1 MDMQDQDP
9 YDLGAGSTGDDEKL
23 RQKIANERAIADFK
37 WLMADV
43 RGRRIVWR
51 QLEESGVFASSYH
64 PTAMQ
69 MAFNEGKRNDGIKLL
84 AKVHEHCPD
93 LYSTMMKEQQK

>member
-1 MDMQDQDP
+1 MENYDP
-9 YDLGAGSTGDDEKL
+9 LDLESNEAAEKAATEQRKL
-23 RQKIANERAIADFK
+23 AEETAIADFK

-51 QLEESGVFASSYH
+51 QLGESGVFASSFH

-84 AKVHEHCPD
+84 AKVHEHCPE

>member
-1 MDMQDQDP
+1 MEEFDP
-9 YDLGAGSTGDDEKL
+9 IDSDKQASA
-23 RQKIANERAIADFK
+23 QKAAAEALAISNEIAIADFK

-51 QLEESGVFASSYH
+51 QLGESGVFASSYH

>member
-1 MDMQDQDP
+1 MKEFDPSDLDEQTPDQK
-9 YDLGAGSTGDDEKL
+9 KL
-23 RQKIANERAIADFK
+23 AEEQALANETAIADFK

-51 QLEESGVFASSYH
+51 QLADSGMFISSFD
-64 PTAMQ
+64 PTAMR
-69 MAFNEGKRNDGIKLL
+69 MAFNEGKRNEGIKLL

>member
-1 MDMQDQDP
+1 METFDP
-9 YDLGAGSTGDDEKL
+9 VDAQQQEAQQKEQEAAAALDREK
-23 RQKIANERAIADFK
+23 AIADFK
-37 WLMADV
+37 WLMADP

-51 QLEESGVFASSYH
+51 QLADSGMFISSFD
-64 PTAMQ
+64 PTAMR
-69 MAFNEGKRNDGIKLL
+69 MAFNEGKRNEGIKLL

>member
-1 MDMQDQDP
+1 MTDETQE
-9 YDLGAGSTGDDEKL
+9 YFGDNEQAQKDAAEKE
-23 RQKIANERAIADFK
+23 KMANETAIADFK
-37 WLMADV
+37 WLMSDV

-51 QLEESGVFASSYH
+51 QLGESGVFASSYH

>member
-1 MDMQDQDP
+1 MDDFDP
-9 YDLGAGSTGDDEKL
+9 LDNA
-23 RQKIANERAIADFK
+23 ANEAQQKKLAKEQALANETAIADFK
-37 WLMADV
+37 WLMADP

-51 QLEESGVFASSYH
+51 QLGESGVFASSFH

-84 AKVHEHCPD
+84 AKVHEHCPE

>member
-1 MDMQDQDP
+1 METFDP
-9 YDLGAGSTGDDEKL
+9 VDAQQQEAQ
-23 RQKIANERAIADFK
+23 QKEQEEAAVLERETAIADFK
-37 WLMADV
+37 WLMADP

-51 QLEESGVFASSYH
+51 QLGESGVFASSYH

>member
-1 MDMQDQDP
+1 MSEFDPIDAEDQ
-9 YDLGAGSTGDDEKL
+9 AASKKKL
-23 RQKIANERAIADFK
+23 AEEQALANETAIADFK
-37 WLMADV
+37 WLMADT

-51 QLEESGVFASSYH
+51 QLGESGVFASSYH

-84 AKVHEHCPD
+84 AKVHEHCPE

>member
-1 MDMQDQDP
+1 MKEFDP
-9 YDLGAGSTGDDEKL
+9 TDSDEQTLEQNKMAEEL
-23 RQKIANERAIADFK
+23 ALANETAIADFK

-51 QLEESGVFASSYH
+51 QLGESGVFASSYH

>member
-1 MDMQDQDP
+1 MQEYDPIDDVAREADQKRAAEE
-9 YDLGAGSTGDDEKL
+9 LAL
-23 RQKIANERAIADFK
+23 ANETAIADFK
-37 WLMADV
+37 WLMADA

-51 QLEESGVFASSYH
+51 QLGESGVFASSFH
-64 PTAMQ
+64 LTAMQ

-84 AKVHEHCPD
+84 AKVHEHCPE